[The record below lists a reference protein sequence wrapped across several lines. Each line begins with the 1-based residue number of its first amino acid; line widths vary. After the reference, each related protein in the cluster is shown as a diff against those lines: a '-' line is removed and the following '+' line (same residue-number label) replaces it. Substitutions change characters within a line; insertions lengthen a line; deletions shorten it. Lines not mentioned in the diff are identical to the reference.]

1 MAIKI
6 NTLILVYHRQNTQTH
21 THIRDV
27 TSFHFSVSFY
37 FFCCCFE
44 LSEIRAILIWKW
56 MIFQRMQKNCASNE
70 KKSREGERNGANRI
84 MKFDDMWRNGIME
97 RLEKKQI
104 RWRIEKHRD
113 ENVNKRVIKWY
124 FMPYAHV
131 QMNRINFEPN
141 ELLIHLKGDVNII
154 ILPVDGNWYS
164 CHLQISAYE
173 QYFVRVLIFRLKCG
187 QRHSFFFLS

>member
-1 MAIKI
+1 M
-6 NTLILVYHRQNTQTH
+6 
-21 THIRDV
+21 

-56 MIFQRMQKNCASNE
+56 MIFQRMQKNCASNK
-70 KKSREGERNGANRI
+70 KKSREGERDGANRI

-141 ELLIHLKGDVNII
+141 EFANSFEGWCQHHYSASWWQLIFLSFANFSLWAIFCTR
-154 ILPVDGNWYS
+154 LN
-164 CHLQISAYE
+164 ISAE
-173 QYFVRVLIFRLKCG
+173 MRTKTQ
-187 QRHSFFFLS
+187 FFFLS